1 MKICPK
7 CGKQFATDANF
18 CPVDATRLIVVDA
31 SAPTTTNGGAASG
44 PNAAD
49 AFSERWE
56 LGAKLG
62 GATTGEVFLA
72 RDKQTGRDVAIKFIA
87 PAVSALPQV
96 GPRLERELTQL
107 QRVES
112 LHLAKV
118 LASGKR
124 GNQLWFAMDY
134 VDGAQTLAQA
144 INARGPIDV
153 AKAGE
158 LIVLIGEALIE
169 AAKVGVVHRDLS
181 PKNILLAGDQ
191 VKLINVSVPVPT
203 LEKVPGVPEFV
214 APELID
220 GKSID
225 QRSNIFSLGA
235 IHYFLLT
242 GQTPHSGDTATVHQ
256 ANKSTTIPPPSTRA
270 PVPPQIDALLARALD
285 RNASKRYLTVR
296 QFIDEVGRVS
306 HGPVGGLAALAAAG
320 RTSKQRADLVST
332 LVGMPR
338 DAIENAAATLDSG
351 PVIELI
357 KPKLT
362 PIPVA
367 APVQPASAPVYVA
380 PAPAPIA
387 PAPSAPVAAAPIGPS
402 GTQMLGS
409 APIVMP
415 APLAPVAAPAPIVAA
430 AAAAVA
436 PAPAAW
442 SAPIPAPASFPAPAP
457 ASAPAPAPAPIAPAQ
472 AELTGYPAI
481 TESLPIIPVAPPAP
495 APAYIAE
502 PLVAPEMVT
511 PPSAAAVAMA
521 ATMPQQPSPVATI
534 PSTRNTGPVNVV
546 NPVMAQI
553 AAQAGTQ
560 AVAAAA
566 AAGGKKK
573 AEESS
578 GSSKGKFRETLWF
591 KKGELDVEAAEAAAV
606 EASKGKIIG
615 DKADSLPSEERYN
628 DDGSLTRGDQ
638 SRYSLKTGGTLM
650 MKALDLPSDDEAP
663 KGGKVSESEL
673 IGEMKGGRNKVF
685 LFAGIVVI
693 AIVILIVVLTR

>member
-1 MKICPK
+1 M
-7 CGKQFATDANF
+7 
-18 CPVDATRLIVVDA
+18 
-31 SAPTTTNGGAASG
+31 
-44 PNAAD
+44 
-49 AFSERWE
+49 
-56 LGAKLG
+56 
-62 GATTGEVFLA
+62 
-72 RDKQTGRDVAIKFIA
+72 
-87 PAVSALPQV
+87 
-96 GPRLERELTQL
+96 
-107 QRVES
+107 
-112 LHLAKV
+112 
-118 LASGKR
+118 
-124 GNQLWFAMDY
+124 
-134 VDGAQTLAQA
+134 
-144 INARGPIDV
+144 
-153 AKAGE
+153 
-158 LIVLIGEALIE
+158 LIGEALIE

-235 IHYFLLT
+235 IHYFVLT
-242 GQTPHSGDTATVHQ
+242 GQTPHSGDTAAVHQ

-306 HGPVGGLAALAAAG
+306 LGPVGGLAALAAAG

-338 DAIENAAATLDSG
+338 DAIENAAAMMDSG
-351 PVIELI
+351 PVIELS

-367 APVQPASAPVYVA
+367 APVKPAPEPVYVA
-380 PAPAPIA
+380 PTPVAPAPVAPAPAYVAPAPVA
-387 PAPSAPVAAAPIGPS
+387 PAPSAPVMSPS

-436 PAPAAW
+436 PQAW
-442 SAPIPAPASFPAPAP
+442 SAPIPAPVFAQAPAP
-457 ASAPAPAPAPIAPAQ
+457 RAQAPAEA
-472 AELTGYPAI
+472 TGYPAI
-481 TESLPIIPVAPPAP
+481 TEPMPVIPVAPVAQPAP
-495 APAYIAE
+495 APIAAAVAAPVVE
-502 PLVAPEMVT
+502 PAFVPEIAT
-511 PPSAAAVAMA
+511 SSAAAAVAMA
-521 ATMPQQPSPVATI
+521 ATMPQQPSPVAAV
-534 PSTRNTGPVNVV
+534 PSIRNTGPVNIV

-553 AAQAGTQ
+553 AAQAGPQ
-560 AVAAAA
+560 AAAAAA

-573 AEESS
+573 AEETS
-578 GSSKGKFRETLWF
+578 SSKGKFRETLWF
-591 KKGELDVEAAEAAAV
+591 KKGELDVEAAEVAAV
-606 EASKGKIIG
+606 EASKGKIVG
-615 DKADSLPSEERYN
+615 DKVDSLPSEERYN

-650 MKALDLPSDDEAP
+650 MKAMDIPSDDDSPAAN
-663 KGGKVSESEL
+663 KVSESEL

-685 LFAGIVVI
+685 IFAGVVI
-693 AIVILIVVLTR
+693 VAIVILIIVLTR